1 MSNKKVVCTSCHLS
15 FQCQTCPL
23 GKSSRLSL
31 EPTSHKTSTPLEL
44 IFSDVCSPAPMLS
57 SDDFR
62 CFVLFMDRHTKFI
75 WFYPIAVKSYVFTVF
90 QQFLVLVGEA

>member
-1 MSNKKVVCTSCHLS
+1 
-15 FQCQTCPL
+15 
-23 GKSSRLSL
+23 
-31 EPTSHKTSTPLEL
+31 
-44 IFSDVCSPAPMLS
+44 MLS

-62 CFVLFMDRHTKFI
+62 CFVLFMDRHIKFI